1 MIMSVLRRR
10 HWFSLSSLAVVIAVA
25 STDWPW
31 GIWASFWR
39 DHSMFTSLASGV
51 LLLVFAAFGID
62 ALIRVRDNS
71 RWSAL
76 SHLALRDLAQVCQD
90 CAVLM
95 EWLIGNDDGKES
107 TLFSDEVRQE
117 IKSATQAFAQ
127 LSFEDRFEVA
137 TASESWVSLA
147 KRLLQIQKVG
157 SRRVIANWA
166 PTVSF
171 SREALDQ
178 MNSVV
183 AIIDEMSEILLH
195 LHSSGLRRNSI
206 SRAASISLNPYSHI
220 ENELLRSQWVKVVDN
235 AWFVRI
241 ELRRNAKRNVM
252 PDAI

>member
-1 MIMSVLRRR
+1 MMNIYSRR

-62 ALIRVRDNS
+62 ALIRAKDNS
-71 RWSAL
+71 RWIAL

-95 EWLIGNDDGKES
+95 EWLIGNDDDKES
-107 TLFSDEVRQE
+107 ILLTDEVRQE
-117 IKSATQAFAQ
+117 IKSATQAFTQ
-127 LSFEDRFEVA
+127 LSLEDRFEVA
-137 TASESWVSLA
+137 TASESWVALA
-147 KRLLQIQKVG
+147 KRLLQIQKVS
-157 SRRVIANWA
+157 SRRVIATWA

-183 AIIDEMSEILLH
+183 GIIDEMSEILLH
-195 LHSSGLRRNSI
+195 LHSAGLRRNSI
-206 SRAASISLNPYSHI
+206 SRVASTSLNVYSHI
-220 ENELLRSQWVKVVDN
+220 ENELLRSQWIKVVDN
-235 AWFVRI
+235 AWSVRI